1 MSPKAC
7 SCAAATAA
15 SRSLPVVEGN
25 LSFPR
30 ILIVALFLVE
40 EVLSLDSFIGEEG
53 NGMFG

>member
-1 MSPKAC
+1 M
-7 SCAAATAA
+7 
-15 SRSLPVVEGN
+15 VEGN